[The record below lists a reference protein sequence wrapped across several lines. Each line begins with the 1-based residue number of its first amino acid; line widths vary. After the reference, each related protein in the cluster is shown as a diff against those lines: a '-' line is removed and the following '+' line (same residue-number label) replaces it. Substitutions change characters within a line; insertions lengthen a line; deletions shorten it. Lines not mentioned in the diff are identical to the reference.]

1 MSDSVISPG
10 DPHDQARSPGGLS
23 GNVVTM
29 PELSQAASPA
39 PQIRGNDGPTQIPI
53 GTPISLDFLAAA
65 LRFLPTVLGNLT
77 PSPITPS
84 PLVAGGQG
92 NDGPTQIP
100 IGTPISLD
108 FLAAALR
115 FLPTVLGNL
124 TPSPITPSPLVAG
137 GQGNDG
143 PTQIPTGTPIS
154 LDFLA
159 AALRFLPT
167 VLGNLTLTS
176 AATSGTIAIT
186 PGMLE
191 FSASPRL
198 INGSPNSVQET
209 ASEGFSSQLAFN
221 GTGSGLKFDGVG
233 AGDFSSNVPWVLN
246 GTATKPLG
254 QFELNDHA
262 NTHAYSAAEF
272 SVQGNQVVYHA
283 IPGSG

>member
-39 PQIRGNDGPTQIPI
+39 PRI
-53 GTPISLDFLAAA
+53 
-65 LRFLPTVLGNLT
+65 
-77 PSPITPS
+77 
-84 PLVAGGQG
+84 QG

-100 IGTPISLD
+100 I
-108 FLAAALR
+108 
-115 FLPTVLGNL
+115 
-124 TPSPITPSPLVAG
+124 
-137 GQGNDG
+137 
-143 PTQIPTGTPIS
+143 GTPIS

-209 ASEGFSSQLAFN
+209 ASEGFCSQLAFN
-221 GTGSGLKFDGVG
+221 GTSSGLKFDGVG

-246 GTATKPLG
+246 GTATKLLR